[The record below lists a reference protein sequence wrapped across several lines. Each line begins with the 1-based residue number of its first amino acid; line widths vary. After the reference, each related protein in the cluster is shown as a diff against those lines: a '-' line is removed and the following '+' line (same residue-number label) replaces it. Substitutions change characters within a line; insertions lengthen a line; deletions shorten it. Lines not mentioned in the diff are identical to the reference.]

1 MTALQILNPTPSVMT
16 DINGIA
22 EFLELNYDAII
33 NSMDISD
40 KSKKTYYSNGKEFLK
55 FVAANGFNIDSFRNY
70 KAYLLKRTDIQDES
84 KKQKLITAKAI
95 LDDLHYHRRI
105 LPFDIAKGIKNIKT
119 DTGHKKDGLNS
130 EEVSKV
136 KLYIDSITDTTKRT
150 RLKAMFNLLML
161 QGLRQFEVCNI
172 LIEDITL
179 NDCQMR
185 IKGKGSETKK
195 PIDLHPDTC
204 KALKDYLSTSGKRS
218 GYLFTSEKGT
228 TKGEKL
234 TERGFRK
241 IFDTVFDALQIDRS
255 THGFRHFFVTRML
268 EATNGN
274 IGIVKQFSRHKS
286 TQALMMY
293 DDRKRKKEQLP
304 MYYEAF
310 AGI

>member
-1 MTALQILNPTPSVMT
+1 MTALQVLNPIPSVVS
-16 DINGIA
+16 DINGIV
-22 EFLELNYDAII
+22 EFIELNYDSII
-33 NSMDISD
+33 DSLDISE
-40 KSKKTYYSNGKEFLK
+40 KSKATYKSNGKEFIK
-55 FVAANGFNIDSFRNY
+55 FIAANGLNIDSFRNY
-70 KAYLLKRTDIQDES
+70 KGHLLKRTDIKDES

-95 LDDLHYHRRI
+95 LDNLHYHRRI
-105 LPFDIAKGIKNIKT
+105 LPIDITKGVKNIKT

-130 EEVSKV
+130 DEVTKV
-136 KLYIDSITDTTKRT
+136 KTYIDSITDSAKRT

-172 LIEDITL
+172 LIEDINL
-179 NDCQMR
+179 NDCQ
-185 IKGKGSETKK
+185 IKVKGKGKETKIL
-195 PIDLHPDTC
+195 IDLHPDSC
-204 KALKDYLSTSGKRS
+204 KGLKEYLTLSNKRS

-228 TKGEKL
+228 TTGEKL

-286 TQALMMY
+286 IQALIMY
-293 DDRKRKKEQLP
+293 DDRKRKREQLP

>member
-1 MTALQILNPTPSVMT
+1 MTALQVLNPTPSVSN
-16 DINGIA
+16 DINGIV
-22 EFLELNYDAII
+22 EFIELNYHSII
-33 NSMDISD
+33 DSLDISE
-40 KSKKTYYSNGKEFLK
+40 KSKATYKSNGKEFLK
-55 FVAANGFNIDSFRNY
+55 FIAANGLNIDSYRNY
-70 KAYLLKRTDIQDES
+70 KGHLLKRTDIKDES

-95 LDDLHYHRRI
+95 LDNLHYHRRI
-105 LPFDIAKGIKNIKT
+105 LPIDITKGVKNIKT

-130 EEVSKV
+130 DEVTKV
-136 KLYIDSITDTTKRT
+136 KNYIDSITDSAKRT

-172 LIEDITL
+172 LIEDINL
-179 NDCQMR
+179 NDCQ
-185 IKGKGSETKK
+185 IKVKGKGKESKTL
-195 PIDLHPDTC
+195 IDLHPDSC
-204 KALKDYLSTSGKRS
+204 KGLKEYLTLSNKRS

-228 TKGEKL
+228 TTGEKL

-286 TQALMMY
+286 IQALMMY